1 MFMALAR
8 VWRLLFVG
16 VFVLAFGISSVHAM
30 GDLGIVVETLKDP
43 EKEMYCPVCGRP
55 ISSGVVHTDAPAIIR
70 ERLKTAL
77 TDRNIGY
84 SDGMKPDQP
93 YIHVL
98 VYRFQERKGGNFAVD
113 KPASVAFHMHLMKN
127 RMVGK
132 IFAYAEEQK
141 ALTQNLLTVGKFFRR
156 GARWVTAEEL
166 AGEGINAGLDDLIEP
181 KETTESAE

>member
-1 MFMALAR
+1 MFITLAR

-16 VFVLAFGISSVHAM
+16 VFAVAFGVSSVHAM
-30 GDLGIVVETLKDP
+30 GDLGIVVETLTDP
-43 EKEMYCPVCGRP
+43 GKEMHCPVCGRAINP
-55 ISSGVVHTDAPAIIR
+55 GVVHTDAPVIIR
-70 ERLKTAL
+70 EKLKTAL
-77 TDRNIGY
+77 TERNIGY

-98 VYRFQERKGGNFAVD
+98 VYRFQERKGGNFAVE

-132 IFAYAEEQK
+132 IFAYSEEQK

-166 AGEGINAGLDDLIEP
+166 AGEGINAGLDELVEP
-181 KETTESAE
+181 KETTEPAE